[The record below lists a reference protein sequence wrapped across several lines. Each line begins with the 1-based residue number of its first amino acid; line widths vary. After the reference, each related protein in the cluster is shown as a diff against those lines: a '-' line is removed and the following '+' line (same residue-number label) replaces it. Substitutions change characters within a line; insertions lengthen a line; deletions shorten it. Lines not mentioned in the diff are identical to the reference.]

1 MGDEL
6 VAFLNARLDEWER
19 LARQAYP
26 VQTGS
31 RDEGQPPEHVSW
43 RRGPGSVEF
52 GLRQVEADRE
62 LLARYEMAR
71 KALPGRF
78 KDGFLEGLEQALEIR
93 AQRFD
98 SHPDYRSQWGT

>member
-1 MGDEL
+1 MDDL
-6 VAFLNARLDEWER
+6 AAFLNARLDEWER

-52 GLRQVEADRE
+52 GLRQVEAGRAI
-62 LLARYEMAR
+62 LA
-71 KALPGRF
+71 L
-78 KDGFLEGLEQALEIR
+78 LEQDVVDGRERDYDASEALEQVVRIC
-93 AQRFD
+93 AAVFNGH
-98 SHPDYRSQWGT
+98 SDYRPEWKP